1 VTHRHSPPGQ
11 HEHDFEAARGLPE
24 ALPEG
29 EVLLWQGSP
38 DWRHL
43 ARRVFHV
50 RKLMVYFA
58 LILLARGVNGWANGE
73 APGQIVGAV
82 LGMLPLAALGIGLL
96 MLFAWLY
103 GRTTVYSLTNRR
115 VVMRIG
121 IVLSMTLNLPLQR
134 IEAADLRGKAGE
146 TGDIALRL
154 VAGDKIAYL
163 HLWPHARPW
172 RLARPE
178 PMLRSLN
185 DAGALAELLA
195 ETWAHAQQQ
204 PRRAVRTSQ
213 HPTGAEA
220 AAGASSGLVTS

>member
-1 VTHRHSPPGQ
+1 MNHRHSPPGQ
-11 HEHDFEAARGLPE
+11 HEHDFEPARGLPE

-29 EVLLWQGSP
+29 EILLWQGSP
-38 DWRHL
+38 NWQDL

-50 RKLMVYFA
+50 RKLVLYFSA
-58 LILLARGVNGWANGE
+58 ILLIRGLTSWSNGDAAGVI
-73 APGQIVGAV
+73 AGAV
-82 LGMLPLAALGIGLL
+82 LGLLPVAALGIGLL

-103 GRTTVYSLTNRR
+103 GRTTVYTLTNRR

-121 IVLSMTLNLPLQR
+121 IVLSVTLNLPLQR

-154 VAGDKIAYL
+154 VAGEKIAFL

-185 DAGALAELLA
+185 DASALAELLA
-195 ETWAHAQQQ
+195 DTWSAAQKLPHQGG
-204 PRRAVRTSQ
+204 RTSQ
-213 HPTGAEA
+213 HPTGNGTVAEHPPALA
-220 AAGASSGLVTS
+220 A

>member
-11 HEHDFEAARGLPE
+11 HEHDFEASRGLPE

-29 EVLLWQGSP
+29 EILLWQGSP

-50 RKLMVYFA
+50 RKLVVYFT
-58 LILLARGVNGWANGE
+58 LILLARGLNGWADGE
-73 APGQIVGAV
+73 APGQIAGAV

-154 VAGDKIAYL
+154 AAGDKIAYL

-178 PMLRSLN
+178 PMLRSLQ
-185 DAGALAELLA
+185 DASALAELLA
-195 ETWAHAQQQ
+195 ETWTAAQQQ
-204 PRRAVRTSQ
+204 PRRAVRSSPQ
-213 HPTGAEA
+213 PTGTEPSV
-220 AAGASSGLVTS
+220 GASSGLVTS

>member
-1 VTHRHSPPGQ
+1 VSHRHTAPGQ
-11 HEHDFEAARGLPE
+11 HEHDFEPARGLPE
-24 ALPEG
+24 ALPDG

-38 DWRHL
+38 DWRDL

-50 RKLMVYFA
+50 RKLVLYFSA
-58 LILLARGVNGWANGE
+58 ILLIRGLTSWSNGDAAGVI
-73 APGQIVGAV
+73 AGSV
-82 LGMLPLAALGIGLL
+82 LGLLPIAALGIGLL

-103 GRTTVYSLTNRR
+103 GRTTVYTLTSRR

-121 IVLSMTLNLPLQR
+121 IVLSVTLNLPLQR

-154 VAGDKIAYL
+154 LEGEKIAYL

-178 PMLRSLN
+178 PMLRSLK
-185 DAGALAELLA
+185 DASALAELLA
-195 ETWAHAQQQ
+195 DTWSSAQRQ
-204 PRRAVRTSQ
+204 PRHGDRTSQ
-213 HPTGAEA
+213 TQTGNGPVAAHPPALA
-220 AAGASSGLVTS
+220 A